1 MSDYQ
6 PTPPQSTPYT
16 GAPTAGGRTNVLAIV
31 ALVLAFVVP
40 LGGII
45 CGHISLSQIK
55 RTGEQGHGLALA
67 GTILGYV
74 FTIGYILLFVG
85 LIAISIAAANAGY
98 TTAP

>member
-1 MSDYQ
+1 MSDYR

-16 GAPTAGGRTNVLAIV
+16 GAPAAGSRWNVLSIV
-31 ALVLAFVVP
+31 AIVLAFVFAPAAIV
-40 LGGII
+40 

-55 RTGEQGHGLALA
+55 RTGEQGRGLALA

-74 FTIGYILLFVG
+74 FTILGILAFVG

-98 TTAP
+98 TTGP